1 MSSIEQVPVV
11 QRSDSSCTALKCSD
25 PLKRTTKR
33 GTRGKDRSKKNNKRK
48 ADKIIALRLNM
59 QRFELKGLK
68 VEKSDA
74 QQARRRVEI
83 RTARAEGKL
92 KEYTQ
97 YRDKFHTL
105 EPKAVRSSE
114 ICVPLGA
121 NFANHPFCKS
131 LSLLLRSPHP

>member
-1 MSSIEQVPVV
+1 
-11 QRSDSSCTALKCSD
+11 
-25 PLKRTTKR
+25 
-33 GTRGKDRSKKNNKRK
+33 
-48 ADKIIALRLNM
+48 M

-105 EPKAVRSSE
+105 EPKAVERDLRAARSKLCESSFLQE
-114 ICVPLGA
+114 SVA
-121 NFANHPFCKS
+121 ASS
-131 LSLLLRSPHP
+131 LAPSVNP